1 MNTSTKNKIT
11 VVGSLNTDMVVGAN
25 KLPKPGE
32 TLIGHKFF
40 MNPRGKGG
48 NQAVAAAR
56 LGGEV
61 SMVANLGA
69 DVFGDSAI
77 AKLTDEGIDC
87 EGITRDNVSP
97 SGVAII
103 NVDDEGENQIVV
115 APGANANLNTHLV
128 SAALEQ
134 IAPNSIVLLQLEIP
148 IESVTRVIE
157 VCQQKR
163 CRVILDPAPAQAL
176 PKSVLEGTYL
186 LTPNKNEAELL
197 SGISIFD
204 RDSVAR
210 AAVELLKFGVANV
223 AITVGSRGVFLANS
237 DDRQFLEAIPVSAID
252 TTAAGDC
259 FNGAVAAKLSQGC
272 SLIEGI
278 RFGIHASSICVTR
291 HGAQDAMPYI
301 NEVEYIGLRNFG
313 EK

>member
-1 MNTSTKNKIT
+1 MLSMNTSIKDQII
-11 VVGSLNTDMVVGAN
+11 VVGSINTDMVVGAK

-40 MNPRGKGG
+40 MNPGGKGG

-61 SMVANLGA
+61 SMVANLGV

-87 EGITRDNVSP
+87 EGISRDNASP

-115 APGANANLNTHLV
+115 APGANANLNTRLV

-134 IAPNSIVLLQLEIP
+134 IAPSSIVLLQLEIP
-148 IESVTRVIE
+148 IVSVARVIE

-163 CRVILDPAPAQAL
+163 CRVMLDPAPAQAL
-176 PKSVLEGTYL
+176 PRSVFEGTYL

-197 SGISIFD
+197 SKLS
-204 RDSVAR
+204 
-210 AAVELLKFGVANV
+210 AVLPEKDIQRSLDTLIGTQKVRRIGPEIIQNNTSHTELPELTDNVKELLDK
-223 AITVGSRGVFLANS
+223 I
-237 DDRQFLEAIPVSAID
+237 
-252 TTAAGDC
+252 
-259 FNGAVAAKLSQGC
+259 
-272 SLIEGI
+272 
-278 RFGIHASSICVTR
+278 
-291 HGAQDAMPYI
+291 
-301 NEVEYIGLRNFG
+301 
-313 EK
+313 